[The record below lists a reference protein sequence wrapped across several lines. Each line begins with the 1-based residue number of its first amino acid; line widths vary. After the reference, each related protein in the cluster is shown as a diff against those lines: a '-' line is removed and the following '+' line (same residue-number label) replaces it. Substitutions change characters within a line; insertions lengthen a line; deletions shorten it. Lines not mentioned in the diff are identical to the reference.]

1 MLYIYTDPVG
11 PRTFTEHMEQSAVR
25 LVPVPLAGHVAHV
38 LQPADLLLDEH
49 PVPDGFR
56 GRSAQCSRIRA
67 VFRRLFEGYATSVAP
82 VQQPQRSQPGGR
94 PAPDQHD
101 VVARVG
107 QVAAQIVQRTAY
119 GVRPEPP
126 ELARGETLSA
136 TAGTTVRAASQ
147 LTAKHLE
154 EKCRYRCTVSPVNRT
169 LFFWTRARRAGGQ
182 TTNSENHTLYV
193 FYIGPFR
200 HTPSGT
206 GPKVGGDVQ
215 KVITFRDTSP
225 SLYET
230 VICRSLNVFKSLFF

>member
-1 MLYIYTDPVG
+1 V
-11 PRTFTEHMEQSAVR
+11 EQSAVR

-56 GRSAQCSRIRA
+56 GRSPQRSRVRA
-67 VFRRLFEGYATSVAP
+67 VFGRLFEGNTKPVAP

-101 VVARVG
+101 VVVRVG
-107 QVAAQIVQRTAY
+107 QVAAQVVQRTAR
-119 GVRPEPP
+119 GVRPEPS
-126 ELARGETLSA
+126 ELARGEALSA
-136 TAGTTVRAASQ
+136 AAGTTVRAAYQ
-147 LTAKHLE
+147 LTARHPE

-169 LFFWTRARRAGGQ
+169 LFFWTRARRDGGQ
-182 TTNSENHTLYV
+182 STNSANRTLYI

-200 HTPSGT
+200 HTPGGT

-215 KVITFRDTSP
+215 KVTTVRGTYPSP
-225 SLYET
+225 FKT
-230 VICRSLNVFKSLFF
+230 VICRLLYVFK